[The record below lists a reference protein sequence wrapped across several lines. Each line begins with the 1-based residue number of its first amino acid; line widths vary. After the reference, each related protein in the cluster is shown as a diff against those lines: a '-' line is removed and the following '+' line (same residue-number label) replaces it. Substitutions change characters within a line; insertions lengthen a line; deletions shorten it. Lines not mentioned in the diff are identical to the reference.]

1 MHTIKYDL
9 IHSYMHT
16 MRRRQKRASGD
27 SRMEIMESNLRS
39 QYSRKFIKSICKK
52 ILNKTT
58 FVKDDILTFACSTVE
73 FSYDGITDRFNL
85 LLFVLE
91 LVNLK
96 ISRDLYVQKIRESDV
111 CSSGIGNTK
120 SIE

>member
-1 MHTIKYDL
+1 
-9 IHSYMHT
+9 
-16 MRRRQKRASGD
+16 
-27 SRMEIMESNLRS
+27 MEIMESNLRS
-39 QYSRKFIKSICKK
+39 QYSRNFIKSICKK

-73 FSYDGITDRFNL
+73 FSYNGITDRFNL

>member
-1 MHTIKYDL
+1 
-9 IHSYMHT
+9 MHT

-39 QYSRKFIKSICKK
+39 HYSRKFIKSICKK

-73 FSYDGITDRFNL
+73 FSYNGITDRFNL

-96 ISRDLYVQKIRESDV
+96 IYMYKKYENPMSALPALEIQNQSNEDF
-111 CSSGIGNTK
+111 
-120 SIE
+120 